1 MTRTLIA
8 ALGMIAVASSAMAD
22 EVKLFVRTI
31 QPDGSEVVLDL
42 SLPDYNTRFRLNSKQ
57 DRLKSIRDCMDKF
70 RRPHEPFLIPAPDG
84 GMDYEVPLDLAVTL
98 RRYQRLLANDAL
110 VDVVTVSDLNP
121 RWHDTD
127 HDQLVTHVLH
137 ACEGWKRDAD
147 RLLLDSLSGV
157 DDPGFFSVIE
167 WYMNRPGR

>member
-22 EVKLFVRTI
+22 EVKLFLRNI

-42 SLPDYNTRFRLNSKQ
+42 SLPGYNSGLNSKQ
-57 DRLKSIRDCMDKF
+57 DRLKAIRDCMDKF

-98 RRYQRLLANDAL
+98 RSYQRALANDAL
-110 VDVVTVSDLNP
+110 VDVVTVPDLNP
-121 RWHDTD
+121 PWHDTD

-137 ACEGWKRDAD
+137 TCEGWKREAD
-147 RLLLDSLSGV
+147 RLLLESLSGV

-167 WYMNRPGR
+167 WHMNRPGR